1 MMNVKF
7 IFMMVIDSI
16 TSMYILYKDGSLT
29 LHLTKSIP
37 TGLLSSRLA
46 LHITYLYKGVNGDGT
61 QGLINYPGFIH
72 LLSSVFSERPG
83 SISSSHTIHAVSPNL
98 HYQVST
104 MH

>member
-1 MMNVKF
+1 MNVKF

-16 TSMYILYKDGSLT
+16 TSMYILLYKDGSLT

-61 QGLINYPGFIH
+61 QGLIDYPGFIH
-72 LLSSVFSERPG
+72 LLSSVSSGRPG